1 MVFQRDLAFKGL
13 NPPKYDILAKDRSG
27 KPFIP
32 SPTNPLLRVLNFVSP
47 VTIGY
52 AEGDV
57 VKEALYDIG
66 YNIPQELSY
75 YEGEPLTSKEKS
87 DLQKYMATDVS
98 FRANLEAI
106 VTNPEWKQAV
116 KDYKKAGVLN
126 RQGYE
131 VNSTPFY
138 QQIREEFIAVKER
151 AMTQI
156 LAENAQLADRVNLRR
171 ARTAQTGAGIYR
183 KLDDLKKH
191 GI

>member
-1 MVFQRDLAFKGL
+1 MIIQRDLGFKAL

-126 RQGYE
+126 
-131 VNSTPFY
+131 
-138 QQIREEFIAVKER
+138 KESQE
-151 AMTQI
+151 TKI
-156 LAENAQLADRVNLRR
+156 SFDADF
-171 ARTAQTGAGIYR
+171 
-183 KLDDLKKH
+183 
-191 GI
+191 